1 MAPPLKDRL
10 LKQQPEFN
18 GQMIQL
24 TCAQEIEYRSFKNKY
39 TEQLVTHMITFG
51 FPKLPFDFK
60 LVEDTEAL
68 ADAQVAF
75 LEQRRLE
82 EEELGKKALDDLQK
96 REQEQRKRN
105 RWSTRRSFPTWY
117 ST

>member
-1 MAPPLKDRL
+1 MYITIDCINSDVTDSLIKDYWTAVINELSDMAPPLRDRL
-10 LKQQPEFN
+10 VQQQPEFN

-39 TEQLVTHMITFG
+39 TEQLATTYETFG
-51 FPKLPFDFK
+51 FPRLPFDFK

-75 LEQRRLE
+75 LEQR
-82 EEELGKKALDDLQK
+82 KI
-96 REQEQRKRN
+96 
-105 RWSTRRSFPTWY
+105 RRRRDR
-117 ST
+117 